1 MTMLRLPS
9 IWLLCFGLVL
19 TRLLGVHV
27 HACSGI
33 EGTPHQHEPTHY
45 ADSGFLF
52 GEFHAQDHGD
62 NLELDLTAAVPIV
75 QIPFDVSDDPALPAS
90 DRSPAPAATG
100 WMTVRTPRGPPA
112 APDTRPANFAPPL
125 RGPPSISL
133 A

>member
-1 MTMLRLPS
+1 MLRVSS

-19 TRLLGVHV
+19 TRLLGLHV

-45 ADSGFLF
+45 ADSGLLF
-52 GEFHAQDHGD
+52 GESHAHDAGD
-62 NLELDLTAAVPIV
+62 NLELELAAAVPSSA
-75 QIPFDVSDDPALPAS
+75 QIPFAAVSDDSVLPAP
-90 DRSPAPAATG
+90 DAVHVPARSG
-100 WMTVRTPRGPPA
+100 WMTVRGPPA
-112 APDTRPANFAPPL
+112 AHATRPANFAPPL

>member
-1 MTMLRLPS
+1 MPRLSS

-19 TRLLGVHV
+19 TRLLGLHV

-52 GEFHAQDHGD
+52 GESHAQDHGD
-62 NLELDLTAAVPIV
+62 NLELELAAAVPSA
-75 QIPFDVSDDPALPAS
+75 QIPFADVSDDAALPTH
-90 DRSPAPAATG
+90 DHSPILATSG

-112 APDTRPANFAPPL
+112 VHATRPADFAPPL
-125 RGPPSISL
+125 RGPPSYSL

>member
-112 APDTRPANFAPPL
+112 AHDTRPANFAPPL

>member
-1 MTMLRLPS
+1 MLRPSS

-19 TRLLGVHV
+19 TRLLGLHV

-45 ADSGFLF
+45 ADSGFVF
-52 GEFHAQDHGD
+52 GESHAQDHGD
-62 NLELDLTAAVPIV
+62 NLELELATAIPGAR
-75 QIPFDVSDDPALPAS
+75 IPFFEVGDDRALPSSVAS
-90 DRSPAPAATG
+90 SMPATSG

-112 APDTRPANFAPPL
+112 PHATRPPDFAPPL
-125 RGPPSISL
+125 RGPPSNSL